1 MSKRERILVWV
12 VALVVGFFVLDRF
25 VITPL
30 QARLAQLRTDADAVE
45 REINEARVLIDNRE
59 LIETRWGGRMGA
71 GLDADP
77 ASARLRVQG
86 QLSEFAESSGL
97 SLTNLSAGGD
107 LKSDPYTEV
116 RFSLTGTGDLR
127 AVARFLERVQE
138 ASIPMAVLTCDISRR
153 EDNGGRLTL
162 RLTVSTLVYSGK
174 GTGL

>member
-1 MSKRERILVWV
+1 MSKRERILVWA

-30 QARLAQLRTDADAVE
+30 QAHLSQLSADADTVE
-45 REINEARVLIDNRE
+45 QEINEAKVLIDNRE
-59 LIETRWGGRMGA
+59 LIEARWDGRVGA
-71 GLDADP
+71 GLGLDP

-97 SLTNLSAGGD
+97 TLTNLSAGGD

-116 RFSLTGTGDLR
+116 RFSLTGTGELR
-127 AVARFLERVQE
+127 SVTRFLERVQE
-138 ASIPMAVLTCDISRR
+138 ASIPLAVQTCDISRR
-153 EDNGGRLTL
+153 DDSGARLTL

-174 GTGL
+174 GAGS